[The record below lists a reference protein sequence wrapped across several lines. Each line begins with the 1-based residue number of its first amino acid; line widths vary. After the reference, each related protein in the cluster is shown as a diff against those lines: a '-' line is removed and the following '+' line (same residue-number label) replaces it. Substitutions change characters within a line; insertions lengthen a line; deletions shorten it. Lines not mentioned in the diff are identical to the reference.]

1 MWFGVIYTIKMA
13 HDFAIVTSIAEGLI
27 MQKIITINELNLQ
40 FGAKELIANFSQN
53 IYAGERIAII
63 GRNGSGKSSLLK
75 ILAQEIH
82 DNAVVF
88 HDSLQLA
95 YVPQLSENNSTQ
107 SGGERFNS
115 NLSKA
120 LASYPE
126 MLLLDEP
133 TNHLDQYNRKSLIKL
148 LHHFAGSLIIVS
160 HDLELLNNCVDTLWH
175 INHGKIIVFK
185 GKYSDYLREQQLK
198 QQNLLAQVTDLKQ
211 QQRTNHQSLMQE
223 QQRAKNSRQQG
234 EKSIIN
240 RKWPTITSQA
250 KARRAEMT
258 AGQKQRQMREQRED
272 IGRQLA
278 DIFVHEEIIPQFSLP
293 HHSSKRSIVQLNQVS
308 IAYGHE
314 KALIQNINLQISGND
329 KIVLLGTNGSGKS
342 SLFKA
347 LLQNKCLTI
356 TGEIIAPELNKIG
369 YLDQHYAN
377 LVPELSAV
385 DIIANAAPQW
395 TTAEIRKHLN
405 SFLLRKNEEVLIPCK
420 YLSGGEL
427 ARLSLAT
434 IAANPPVLLLLDEIT
449 NNLDI
454 ETKQHVLTVL
464 NNYPGAYL
472 LICHEEE
479 FVKQLASDYVY
490 QIKNGILCKNWLNEH
505 VLM

>member
-1 MWFGVIYTIKMA
+1 
-13 HDFAIVTSIAEGLI
+13 
-27 MQKIITINELNLQ
+27 MQKIITISELNLQ
-40 FGAKELIANFSQN
+40 FGAKELIADFSQS

-63 GRNGSGKSSLLK
+63 GHNGSGKSSLLK

-82 DNAVVF
+82 DNAVQLQ
-88 HDSLQLA
+88 SGLQLA
-95 YVPQLSENNSTQ
+95 YIPQLSDNNNTQ

-115 NLSKA
+115 NLSQA
-120 LASYPE
+120 LASYPDV
-126 MLLLDEP
+126 LLLDEP
-133 TNHLDQYNRKSLIKL
+133 TNHLDQHNRKSLIKL
-148 LHHFAGSLIIVS
+148 LHHFSGSLIIVS

-175 INHGKIIVFK
+175 INHGRVTVFK
-185 GKYSDYLREQQLK
+185 GKYSDYLDEQQLK
-198 QQNLLAQVTDLKQ
+198 QQHLLMQVAELKQ
-211 QQRTNHQSLMQE
+211 QQRTSHQSLMQE
-223 QQRAKNSRQQG
+223 QQRAKNSRQKG
-234 EKSIIN
+234 EKSIVN

-272 IGRQLA
+272 ISGKLA
-278 DIFVHEEIIPQFSLP
+278 DIFVHEEIIPQFNLP
-293 HHSSKRSIVQLNQVS
+293 HQPTKRSIVQLNQVS
-308 IAYGHE
+308 IAYE
-314 KALIQNINLQISGND
+314 QDKPLLQNVNLQINGND
-329 KIVLLGTNGSGKS
+329 KIVLLGANGCGKS

-347 LLQNKCLTI
+347 LLQNKSLII
-356 TGEIIAPELNKIG
+356 TGEIITPELSKIG

-377 LVPELSAV
+377 LAPELSAV
-385 DIIANAAPQW
+385 EIIADTAPQW
-395 TTAEIRKHLN
+395 TTAEIRNHLN

-427 ARLSLAT
+427 VRLSLAT

-479 FVKQLASDYVY
+479 FVAQLNLDYTY
-490 QIKNGILCKNWLNEH
+490 QIKNGILYKN
-505 VLM
+505 

>member
-1 MWFGVIYTIKMA
+1 MGAIYVMKW
-13 HDFAIVTSIAEGLI
+13 HDFAIVISIAEGLI

-40 FGAKELIANFSQN
+40 FGAKELIANFSKD

-82 DNAVVF
+82 DNAVQLES
-88 HDSLQLA
+88 SLQLA
-95 YVPQLSENNSTQ
+95 YVPQFSDNDSTQ

-115 NLSKA
+115 NLSQA
-120 LASYPE
+120 LACYPDV
-126 MLLLDEP
+126 LLLDEP
-133 TNHLDQYNRKSLIKL
+133 TNHLDQHNRKSLIKL
-148 LHHFAGSLIIVS
+148 LQHFSGSLIIVS

-175 INHGKIIVFK
+175 ISHKKITVFN
-185 GKYSDYLREQQLK
+185 GKYSDYLHEQQLK
-198 QQNLLAQVTDLKQ
+198 QQHLLAQVANLKQ
-211 QQRTNHQSLMQE
+211 QQRTSHQSLMQE
-223 QQRAKNSRQQG
+223 QQRAKNSRKQG
-234 EKSIIN
+234 EKNIVN

-272 IGRQLA
+272 VAKQLA
-278 DIFVHEEIIPQFSLP
+278 DIFVHEEIIPQFNLP
-293 HHSSKRSIVQLNQVS
+293 HQPTKRSIVQLNQVS
-308 IAYGHE
+308 IAY
-314 KALIQNINLQISGND
+314 KQDKPLLQNVNLQINGND
-329 KIVLLGTNGSGKS
+329 KIVLLGANGSGKS

-347 LLQNKCLTI
+347 LLQNKDLIT
-356 TGEIIAPELNKIG
+356 TGEITAPELSKIG

-377 LVPELSAV
+377 LAPELSAV
-385 DIIANAAPQW
+385 DIIAAVAPQW

-405 SFLLRKNEEVLIPCK
+405 SFLLRKNEEVLLPCK

-427 ARLSLAT
+427 VRLSLAT
-434 IAANPPVLLLLDEIT
+434 IAANPPALLLLDEIT

-472 LICHEEE
+472 LICHEQE
-479 FVKQLASDYVY
+479 FVKQLDLDYVY
-490 QIKNGILCKNWLNEH
+490 QLVHQDLKLLPMLH
-505 VLM
+505 TF

>member
-1 MWFGVIYTIKMA
+1 
-13 HDFAIVTSIAEGLI
+13 

-40 FGAKELIANFSQN
+40 FGAKELITNFSQN
-53 IYAGERIAII
+53 IYAHERIAII

-82 DNAVVF
+82 DNAVQLQ
-88 HDSLQLA
+88 SGLQLA

-115 NLSKA
+115 NLSQA
-120 LASYPE
+120 LASYPDV
-126 MLLLDEP
+126 LLLDEP
-133 TNHLDQYNRKSLIKL
+133 TNHLDQHNRKSLIKL
-148 LHHFAGSLIIVS
+148 LHHFSGSLIIVS

-175 INHGKIIVFK
+175 INHGRVTVFN
-185 GKYSDYLREQQLK
+185 GKYSDYLHEQQLK
-198 QQNLLAQVTDLKQ
+198 QQNLLTQVAELKQ
-211 QQRTNHQSLMQE
+211 QQRTSHQNLMQE
-223 QQRAKNSRQQG
+223 QQRAKNSRQKG

-272 IGRQLA
+272 VNTQLA
-278 DIFVHEEIIPQFSLP
+278 DIFVHEEIVPRFNLTHQATR
-293 HHSSKRSIVQLNQVS
+293 RSIVQLNQVS
-308 IAYGHE
+308 IGYDTDNP
-314 KALIQNINLQISGND
+314 LLQNVNLQISGND
-329 KIVLLGTNGSGKS
+329 KIVLLGANGSGKS

-347 LLQNKCLTI
+347 LLQNKHLII
-356 TGEIIAPELNKIG
+356 TGEIIAPELSKIG

-377 LVPELSAV
+377 LAPELSAV
-385 DIIANAAPQW
+385 EIIADIAPQW
-395 TTAEIRKHLN
+395 TTAEIRNHLN

-427 ARLSLAT
+427 VRLSLAT

-479 FVKQLASDYVY
+479 FVKQLALDYVY
-490 QIKNGILCKNWLNEH
+490 QIKNGILCKN
-505 VLM
+505 

>member
-1 MWFGVIYTIKMA
+1 MWFGVIYAIKMA
-13 HDFAIVTSIAEGLI
+13 HYFAIVISIAEGLI

-40 FGAKELIANFSQN
+40 FGAKELIADFSQN

-82 DNAVVF
+82 DNAVQLQ
-88 HDSLQLA
+88 SGLQLA
-95 YVPQLSENNSTQ
+95 YVPQLSDNNSTQ

-115 NLSKA
+115 NLSQA
-120 LASYPE
+120 LASYPDV
-126 MLLLDEP
+126 LLLDEP
-133 TNHLDQYNRKSLIKL
+133 TNHLDQHNRKSLIKL
-148 LHHFAGSLIIVS
+148 LHHFNGSLIIVS

-175 INHGKIIVFK
+175 INHGRVTVFK
-185 GKYSDYLREQQLK
+185 DKYSDYLDEQQLK
-198 QQNLLAQVTDLKQ
+198 QQHLLMQVAELKQ
-211 QQRTNHQSLMQE
+211 QQRTSHQSLMQE

-234 EKSIIN
+234 EKSIVN

-272 IGRQLA
+272 ISGKLA
-278 DIFVHEEIIPQFSLP
+278 DIFIHEEIIPQFNLP
-293 HHSSKRSIVQLNQVS
+293 HHPGKRSIVQLSQVS
-308 IAYGHE
+308 IAYE
-314 KALIQNINLQISGND
+314 QDKPLLQNVNLQISGND
-329 KIVLLGTNGSGKS
+329 KIVLLGANGSGKS

-347 LLQNKCLTI
+347 LLRDKGLII
-356 TGEIIAPELNKIG
+356 TGEIITPELSKIG

-377 LVPELSAV
+377 LAPELSAV
-385 DIIANAAPQW
+385 EIIADTTPQW
-395 TTAEIRKHLN
+395 TTAEIRNHLN

-427 ARLSLAT
+427 VRLSLAT

-454 ETKQHVLTVL
+454 ETKQHVLIVL

-479 FVKQLASDYVY
+479 FVKQLALDYVY
-490 QIKNGILCKNWLNEH
+490 QIKNGILCKN
-505 VLM
+505 

>member
-1 MWFGVIYTIKMA
+1 
-13 HDFAIVTSIAEGLI
+13 

-40 FGAKELIANFSQN
+40 FGAKELIADFSQS

-82 DNAVVF
+82 DNAAQLQ
-88 HDSLQLA
+88 SGLQLA
-95 YVPQLSENNSTQ
+95 YVPQLSDNNSRQ

-115 NLSKA
+115 NLSQA
-120 LASYPE
+120 LASYPDV
-126 MLLLDEP
+126 LLLDEP
-133 TNHLDQYNRKSLIKL
+133 TNHLDQHNRKSLIKL
-148 LHHFAGSLIIVS
+148 LHHFNGSLIIVS

-175 INHGKIIVFK
+175 INHGRVTVFN
-185 GKYSDYLREQQLK
+185 GKYSDYLQEQQLK
-198 QQNLLAQVTDLKQ
+198 QQNLLAQVAELKQ
-211 QQRTNHQSLMQE
+211 QQRTSHQSLMQE
-223 QQRAKNSRQQG
+223 QQRAKNSRKQG
-234 EKSIIN
+234 EKSIVN

-272 IGRQLA
+272 ISGKLA
-278 DIFVHEEIIPQFSLP
+278 DIFIHEEIIPQFNLP
-293 HHSSKRSIVQLNQVS
+293 HHPGKRSIVQLSQVS
-308 IAYGHE
+308 IAYE
-314 KALIQNINLQISGND
+314 QDKPLLQNVNLQISGSD
-329 KIVLLGTNGSGKS
+329 KIVLLGANGSGKS

-347 LLQNKCLTI
+347 LLRDKGLII
-356 TGEIIAPELNKIG
+356 TGEIITPELSKIG

-377 LVPELSAV
+377 LAPELSAV
-385 DIIANAAPQW
+385 EIIADTAPQW
-395 TTAEIRKHLN
+395 TTAEIRNHLN

-427 ARLSLAT
+427 VRLSLAT

-479 FVKQLASDYVY
+479 FVAQLNLDYTY
-490 QIKNGILCKNWLNEH
+490 QIKNGILYKN
-505 VLM
+505 

>member
-1 MWFGVIYTIKMA
+1 
-13 HDFAIVTSIAEGLI
+13 

-40 FGAKELIANFSQN
+40 FGAKELITNFSQN
-53 IYAGERIAII
+53 IYAHERIAII

-82 DNAVVF
+82 DNAVQLQ
-88 HDSLQLA
+88 SGLQLA
-95 YVPQLSENNSTQ
+95 YVPQLSDNNSTQ

-115 NLSKA
+115 NLSQA
-120 LASYPE
+120 LASYPDV
-126 MLLLDEP
+126 LLLDEP
-133 TNHLDQYNRKSLIKL
+133 TNHLDQHNRKSLIKL
-148 LHHFAGSLIIVS
+148 LHHFSGSLIIVS

-175 INHGKIIVFK
+175 INHGRVTVFN
-185 GKYSDYLREQQLK
+185 GKYSDYLHEQQLK
-198 QQNLLAQVTDLKQ
+198 QQNLLTQVAELKQ
-211 QQRTNHQSLMQE
+211 QQRTSHQNLMQE
-223 QQRAKNSRQQG
+223 QQRAKNSRQKG

-272 IGRQLA
+272 VNTQLA
-278 DIFVHEEIIPQFSLP
+278 DIFVHEEIVPRFNLTHQATR
-293 HHSSKRSIVQLNQVS
+293 RSIVQLNQVS
-308 IAYGHE
+308 IGYDTDNP
-314 KALIQNINLQISGND
+314 LLQNVNLQISGND
-329 KIVLLGTNGSGKS
+329 KIVLLGANGSGKS

-347 LLQNKCLTI
+347 LLQNKHLII
-356 TGEIIAPELNKIG
+356 TGEIIAPELSKIG

-377 LVPELSAV
+377 LAPELSAV
-385 DIIANAAPQW
+385 EIIADIAPQW
-395 TTAEIRKHLN
+395 TTAEIRNHLN

-427 ARLSLAT
+427 VRLSLVT

-479 FVKQLASDYVY
+479 FVKQLALDYVY
-490 QIKNGILCKNWLNEH
+490 QIKNGILCKN
-505 VLM
+505 

>member
-1 MWFGVIYTIKMA
+1 
-13 HDFAIVTSIAEGLI
+13 

-40 FGAKELIANFSQN
+40 FGAKELIADFSQS

-82 DNAVVF
+82 DNAVQLQ
-88 HDSLQLA
+88 SGLQLA
-95 YVPQLSENNSTQ
+95 YVPQLSDNNSRQ

-115 NLSKA
+115 NLSQA
-120 LASYPE
+120 LASYPDV
-126 MLLLDEP
+126 LLLDEP
-133 TNHLDQYNRKSLIKL
+133 TNHLDQHNRKSLIKL
-148 LHHFAGSLIIVS
+148 LHHFNGSLIIVS

-175 INHGKIIVFK
+175 INHGRVTVFN
-185 GKYSDYLREQQLK
+185 GKYSDYLQEQQLK
-198 QQNLLAQVTDLKQ
+198 QQNLLAQVAELKQ
-211 QQRTNHQSLMQE
+211 QQRTSHQSLMQE
-223 QQRAKNSRQQG
+223 QQRAKNSRKQG
-234 EKSIIN
+234 EKSIVN

-272 IGRQLA
+272 ISGKLA
-278 DIFVHEEIIPQFSLP
+278 DIFIHEEIIPQFNLP
-293 HHSSKRSIVQLNQVS
+293 HHPGKRSIVQLSQVS
-308 IAYGHE
+308 IAYE
-314 KALIQNINLQISGND
+314 QDKPLLQNVNLQISGSD
-329 KIVLLGTNGSGKS
+329 KIVLLGANGSGKS

-347 LLQNKCLTI
+347 LLRDKGLII
-356 TGEIIAPELNKIG
+356 TGEIITPELSKIG

-377 LVPELSAV
+377 LAPELSAV
-385 DIIANAAPQW
+385 EIIADTAPQW
-395 TTAEIRKHLN
+395 TTAEIRNHLN

-427 ARLSLAT
+427 VRLSLAT
-434 IAANPPVLLLLDEIT
+434 IAANPPVLLLLDEIS

-472 LICHEEE
+472 LICHEGE
-479 FVKQLASDYVY
+479 FVAQLNLDYTY
-490 QIKNGILCKNWLNEH
+490 QIKNRAIYTKTG
-505 VLM
+505 

>member
-1 MWFGVIYTIKMA
+1 
-13 HDFAIVTSIAEGLI
+13 

-40 FGAKELIANFSQN
+40 FGAKELITNFSQN
-53 IYAGERIAII
+53 IYAHERIAII

-82 DNAVVF
+82 DNAVQLQ
-88 HDSLQLA
+88 SGLQLA
-95 YVPQLSENNSTQ
+95 YVPQLSDNNSTQ

-115 NLSKA
+115 NLSQA
-120 LASYPE
+120 LASYPDV
-126 MLLLDEP
+126 LLLDEP
-133 TNHLDQYNRKSLIKL
+133 TNHLDQHNRKSLIKL
-148 LHHFAGSLIIVS
+148 LHHFSGSLIIVS

-175 INHGKIIVFK
+175 INHGRVTVFN
-185 GKYSDYLREQQLK
+185 GKYSDYLHEQQLK
-198 QQNLLAQVTDLKQ
+198 QQNLLTQVAELKQ
-211 QQRTNHQSLMQE
+211 QQRTSHQNLMQE
-223 QQRAKNSRQQG
+223 QQRAKNSRQKG

-272 IGRQLA
+272 VNTQLA
-278 DIFVHEEIIPQFSLP
+278 DIFVHEEIVPRFNLTHQATR
-293 HHSSKRSIVQLNQVS
+293 RSIVQLNQVS
-308 IAYGHE
+308 IGYDTDNP
-314 KALIQNINLQISGND
+314 LLQNVNLQISGND
-329 KIVLLGTNGSGKS
+329 KIVLLGANGSGKS

-347 LLQNKCLTI
+347 LLQNKHLII
-356 TGEIIAPELNKIG
+356 TGEIIAPELSKIG

-377 LVPELSAV
+377 LAPELSAV
-385 DIIANAAPQW
+385 EIIADIAPQW
-395 TTAEIRKHLN
+395 TTAEIRNHLN

-427 ARLSLAT
+427 VRLSLAT

-479 FVKQLASDYVY
+479 FVKQLALDYVY
-490 QIKNGILCKNWLNEH
+490 QIKNGILCKN
-505 VLM
+505 

>member
-1 MWFGVIYTIKMA
+1 
-13 HDFAIVTSIAEGLI
+13 

-40 FGAKELIANFSQN
+40 FGAKELIADFSQS

-63 GRNGSGKSSLLK
+63 GHNGSGKSSLLK

-82 DNAVVF
+82 DNAVQLQ
-88 HDSLQLA
+88 SGLQLA
-95 YVPQLSENNSTQ
+95 YIPQLSDNNNTQ

-115 NLSKA
+115 NLSQA
-120 LASYPE
+120 LASYPDV
-126 MLLLDEP
+126 LLLDEP
-133 TNHLDQYNRKSLIKL
+133 TNHLDQHNRKSLIKL
-148 LHHFAGSLIIVS
+148 LHHFSGSLIIVS

-175 INHGKIIVFK
+175 INHGRVTVFK
-185 GKYSDYLREQQLK
+185 GKYSDYLDEQQLK
-198 QQNLLAQVTDLKQ
+198 QQHLLMQVAELKQ
-211 QQRTNHQSLMQE
+211 QQRTSHQSLMQE
-223 QQRAKNSRQQG
+223 QQRAKNSRQKG
-234 EKSIIN
+234 EKSIVN

-272 IGRQLA
+272 ISGKLA
-278 DIFVHEEIIPQFSLP
+278 DIFVHEEIIPQFNLP
-293 HHSSKRSIVQLNQVS
+293 HQPTKRSIVQLNQVS
-308 IAYGHE
+308 IAYE
-314 KALIQNINLQISGND
+314 QDKPLLQNVNLQINGND
-329 KIVLLGTNGSGKS
+329 KIVLLGANGCGKS

-347 LLQNKCLTI
+347 LLQNKSLII
-356 TGEIIAPELNKIG
+356 TGEIITPELSKIG

-377 LVPELSAV
+377 LAPELSAV
-385 DIIANAAPQW
+385 EIIADTAPQW
-395 TTAEIRKHLN
+395 TTAEIRNHLN

-427 ARLSLAT
+427 VRLSLAT

-479 FVKQLASDYVY
+479 FVAQLNLDYTY
-490 QIKNGILCKNWLNEH
+490 QIKNRAICTKTC
-505 VLM
+505 